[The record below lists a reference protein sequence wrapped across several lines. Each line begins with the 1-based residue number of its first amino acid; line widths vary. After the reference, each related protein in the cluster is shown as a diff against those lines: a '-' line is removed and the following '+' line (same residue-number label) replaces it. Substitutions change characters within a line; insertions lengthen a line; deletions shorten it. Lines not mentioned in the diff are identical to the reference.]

1 MRCAQGAVV
10 CFIGSLL
17 VASFMPIVELKLAL
31 NPAVH
36 LGAVARDRLA
46 VLFKTI
52 EGFNVLCAVLYV
64 GEGAAMVALARGPAV
79 TFNALLV
86 SLLLTLALF
95 QQPITL
101 VTLFTALG
109 EFEIVLRAAA
119 TTHSSDGAIR
129 NQMEALASRV
139 AAMRK
144 NLVGL
149 ATGGA
154 LVMVATS
161 ATVIALGF
169 FPMSWIIAVVLANN
183 VALGSAAVFFFLRTH
198 SAKTGSL
205 ASRPLSTDLSKSPRA
220 ATNDESATSP

>member
-1 MRCAQGAVV
+1 
-10 CFIGSLL
+10 
-17 VASFMPIVELKLAL
+17 
-31 NPAVH
+31 
-36 LGAVARDRLA
+36 
-46 VLFKTI
+46 
-52 EGFNVLCAVLYV
+52 
-64 GEGAAMVALARGPAV
+64 
-79 TFNALLV
+79 
-86 SLLLTLALF
+86 
-95 QQPITL
+95 
-101 VTLFTALG
+101 
-109 EFEIVLRAAA
+109 
-119 TTHSSDGAIR
+119 
-129 NQMEALASRV
+129 V